1 MDGGIVLIILIVLG
15 APLVVAIWLIARAVT
30 ARNEISELRI
40 RLGQLER
47 EVLRLRENAV
57 AEPKTTPAKSP
68 AAEVAATLE
77 TTKPVAPP
85 PPEPVAPAPPVFV
98 APPPLPPEPVAPP
111 IQLEPVFQESAPP
124 PIADIPQ
131 PTRAPAPKPGIN
143 WEQFMGV
150 KMFAWVGGLALFL
163 GVAFF
168 VKYSFDNNLI
178 SAEMRV
184 AIGYFVGIAL
194 LVGGVMVSRKN
205 YLVMSHTLCAT
216 GVVILYAI
224 TFAARAYYHFLT
236 WPGEWWDALP
246 AFGIMVL
253 ITATGFLL
261 AVRLNALVVAILGM
275 LGGFLTPILLSTGV
289 DNPGGLF
296 GYIAILDV
304 GLIIVALTRRWF
316 FLTAL
321 AAVCTALMQIAWAA
335 EFFVKEKYFEGDK
348 ILIPMVILAGFNAL
362 YLAAAW
368 WTKRRGQ
375 TDRWLSSSALGLAA
389 VALGFA
395 LAFLTFA
402 PLAQRPWLIFGFVF
416 LIDLG
421 VIALV
426 LLDHAVAIAQPLAGM
441 VVFGLLSVW
450 TGNSLNNAMLTPA
463 LAFYFVFAVLHT
475 VFPVALQKKWGV
487 GSIASGGQIFPP
499 IALALVLIPIFR
511 LTELSLI
518 VWPFVLLVDILAIGL
533 AVITESLMPV
543 VVVLLLTLGA
553 TGGLIFKIPEDL
565 TGMPSSFSCSA
576 RSRSSSWS

>member
-1 MDGGIVLIILIVLG
+1 MPCRRS
-15 APLVVAIWLIARAVT
+15 ASWC
-30 ARNEISELRI
+30 S
-40 RLGQLER
+40 
-47 EVLRLRENAV
+47 
-57 AEPKTTPAKSP
+57 SP
-68 AAEVAATLE
+68 RR
-77 TTKPVAPP
+77 
-85 PPEPVAPAPPVFV
+85 
-98 APPPLPPEPVAPP
+98 
-111 IQLEPVFQESAPP
+111 S
-124 PIADIPQ
+124 
-131 PTRAPAPKPGIN
+131 
-143 WEQFMGV
+143 
-150 KMFAWVGGLALFL
+150 
-163 GVAFF
+163 
-168 VKYSFDNNLI
+168 
-178 SAEMRV
+178 
-184 AIGYFVGIAL
+184 
-194 LVGGVMVSRKN
+194 
-205 YLVMSHTLCAT
+205 
-216 GVVILYAI
+216 
-224 TFAARAYYHFLT
+224 
-236 WPGEWWDALP
+236 
-246 AFGIMVL
+246 
-253 ITATGFLL
+253 FLL

-275 LGGFLTPILLSTGV
+275 LGGFRTRRFCFSTGV

-321 AAVCTALMQIAWAA
+321 AAACTALMQIAWAA

-441 VVFGLLSVW
+441 AVFGLLAVW
-450 TGNSLNNAMLTPA
+450 TGNSLTNAMLTPA

-475 VFPVALQKKWGV
+475 VFPVVLQKKWGV

-499 IALALVLIPIFR
+499 IALALVLIPVFR
-511 LTELSLI
+511 LTELSFI

-565 TGMPSSFSCSA
+565 TGMPSSFFLLGA
-576 RSRSSSWS
+576 FTVFSWS